1 MIYRPLYVD
10 KIMAYT
16 DTPFVKILTGVRRCG
31 KSTILK
37 MIMEKLREE
46 RNISENQIVS
56 YRFDSMEYD
65 NMTAKEMYTELKGR
79 LCQGK
84 KTYLFIR

>member
-65 NMTAKEMYTELKGR
+65 DMTAKEMYTELKGR

-84 KTYLFIR
+84 KNIFFLR